1 MQVKVRIALRKG
13 MRQLQLRITIL
24 SAATFSI
31 LHEVHYGLSISMV
44 LIMLIIKEPLLVF
57 WATKITEGNQRIDRE
72 EQRQKILQVELEE
85 ARKRREEMKSKRQQ
99 PDDQDDQIS
108 LGEDEIKIIVEDEE
122 DQIEQLNAPN
132 LLKRSNKI
140 LPASQRIVAWTA
152 RTKSLG

>member
-1 MQVKVRIALRKG
+1 MRVTLVYGGIAIYL
-13 MRQLQLRITIL
+13 L
-24 SAATFSI
+24 SGAAISI
-31 LHEVHYGLSISMV
+31 MSGRNDYTTNGLGNWFV
-44 LIMLIIKEPLLVF
+44 LTMLIVREPLFVL

>member
-1 MQVKVRIALRKG
+1 

-72 EQRQKILQVELEE
+72 EQRQKIGTQSGIGGSAKTTGANEE
-85 ARKRREEMKSKRQQ
+85 REATNR
-99 PDDQDDQIS
+99 
-108 LGEDEIKIIVEDEE
+108 
-122 DQIEQLNAPN
+122 
-132 LLKRSNKI
+132 
-140 LPASQRIVAWTA
+140 
-152 RTKSLG
+152 